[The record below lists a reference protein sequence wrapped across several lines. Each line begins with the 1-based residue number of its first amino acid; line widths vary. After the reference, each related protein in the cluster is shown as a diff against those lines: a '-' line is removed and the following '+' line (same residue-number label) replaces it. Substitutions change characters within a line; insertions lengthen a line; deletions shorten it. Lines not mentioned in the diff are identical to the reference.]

1 MGGIF
6 AKHEAPEPTPPK
18 SLPHLKPLASALDGS
33 LFAYGDDGYEA
44 ARLGQVWT
52 PDKCQPGDG
61 RKFSPKTHP
70 TETWNKDAAKLPAAI
85 AQVRSVA
92 DVAACVRYCRA
103 AKIPCGVACG
113 RHSHE
118 CLQQDS
124 FVVDLQALRK
134 CELGEPGRQC
144 APVRRRCSER

>member
-18 SLPHLKPLASALDGS
+18 SLPHLKPLADALDGS
-33 LFAYGDDGYEA
+33 LFAYGDEGYEA

-61 RKFSPKTHP
+61 RKFSPETHP

-85 AQVRSVA
+85 AQVTSVA
-92 DVAACVRYCRA
+92 DVAKCVRYCRA
-103 AKIPCGVACG
+103 AKIPCGVAVSYTHL
-113 RHSHE
+113 RAHE
-118 CLQQDS
+118 T
-124 FVVDLQALRK
+124 
-134 CELGEPGRQC
+134 
-144 APVRRRCSER
+144 